1 MNKIVCLAIPLLFLS
16 ACITSKNKMQ
26 VKNSEPEIVVLDS
39 TFLNV
44 EMANDIRVRISLHGE
59 PEIPTNDESDTSH
72 YNVFNVTYK
81 ETGFTQVFVLG
92 KSMHLTDMVSLEEL
106 SKMDT
111 LQTNVRLVD
120 VAY

>member
-1 MNKIVCLAIPLLFLS
+1 MNKIVCLAIPILFLT

-26 VKNSEPEIVVLDS
+26 EINVETETVVLDS
-39 TFLNV
+39 TFMHL
-44 EMANDIRVRISLHGE
+44 ERANDIRVSISLPGD

-92 KSMHLTDMVSLEEL
+92 KSMHLTDMVSLEDL

-120 VAY
+120 VLY

>member
-26 VKNSEPEIVVLDS
+26 IKNYEPEIVVLDS

-44 EMANDIRVRISLHGE
+44 ERANDIRVSISLPGD

-72 YNVFNVTYK
+72 YNVFNVTY
-81 ETGFTQVFVLG
+81 
-92 KSMHLTDMVSLEEL
+92 
-106 SKMDT
+106 
-111 LQTNVRLVD
+111 
-120 VAY
+120 